1 MMKRFIGSI
10 LCLGLLFGVGC
21 ASKTVLGVGKVQ
33 FGARAAAHAW
43 QGPSATHD
51 AATGESRV
59 TLGFVDLGV
68 IGRVVDQTQAVT
80 LQSATGDTATV
91 DGQ

>member
-1 MMKRFIGSI
+1 MNRFFGSI
-10 LCLGLLFGVGC
+10 LCLCLLFSIGC
-21 ASKTVLGVGKVQ
+21 ASKTVVCFGKVQ
-33 FGARAAAHAW
+33 FGARTAAHAW

-68 IGRVVDQTQAVT
+68 IGRVNETCTQAVT
-80 LQSATGDTATV
+80 LQSATGDTSTV